1 MKLVMNMVR
10 RPFKKGEVIFD
21 ISEKSDD
28 LYLINTGMVQI
39 ESSEGMVLAT
49 LAKGEMAS
57 ILGERERTARAVA
70 LETAVIDVIDSKT
83 MRRRLGEADPV
94 LPALV
99 RNLTIRLADANEL
112 NERQWQMLKI
122 YNSLSPGDIR
132 LPRCVPVL
140 PSVCDRLHHGKELRD
155 LMDAVVVTHRD
166 AHTAIKPQ
174 RIKDIS

>member
-10 RPFKKGEVIFD
+10 KSFKKGDVIFD

-28 LYLINTGMVQI
+28 LYLINAGMVQI

-49 LAKGEMAS
+49 LAKGEMFGEMAS
-57 ILGERERTARAVA
+57 ILGERERTARTARAVA
-70 LETAVIDVIDSKT
+70 LKPAVIDVIDSKT
-83 MRRRLGEADPV
+83 MQRRLGEADPV
-94 LPALV
+94 LRALV

-132 LPRCVPVL
+132 QP
-140 PSVCDRLHHGKELRD
+140 
-155 LMDAVVVTHRD
+155 
-166 AHTAIKPQ
+166 
-174 RIKDIS
+174 

>member
-10 RPFKKGEVIFD
+10 KPFKKGEVIFD

-28 LYLINTGMVQI
+28 LYLINSGMVQI

-94 LPALV
+94 LRALV

-132 LPRCVPVL
+132 LP
-140 PSVCDRLHHGKELRD
+140 
-155 LMDAVVVTHRD
+155 
-166 AHTAIKPQ
+166 
-174 RIKDIS
+174 

>member
-1 MKLVMNMVR
+1 MA
-10 RPFKKGEVIFD
+10 
-21 ISEKSDD
+21 
-28 LYLINTGMVQI
+28 QI

-49 LAKGEMAS
+49 LAKGEMFGEMAS
-57 ILGERERTARAVA
+57 ILVERERTARAVA

-94 LPALV
+94 LRALV

-132 LPRCVPVL
+132 LP
-140 PSVCDRLHHGKELRD
+140 
-155 LMDAVVVTHRD
+155 
-166 AHTAIKPQ
+166 
-174 RIKDIS
+174 

>member
-10 RPFKKGEVIFD
+10 KSFKKGDVIFD

-28 LYLINTGMVQI
+28 LYLINAGMVQI

-49 LAKGEMAS
+49 LTKGEMLDEMAS
-57 ILGERERTARAVA
+57 ILEKRERTARAVA
-70 LETAVIDVIDSKT
+70 LKPAVIDVIDSKT
-83 MRRRLGEADPV
+83 MQRRLGEANPM
-94 LPALV
+94 LRALV

-132 LPRCVPVL
+132 QP
-140 PSVCDRLHHGKELRD
+140 
-155 LMDAVVVTHRD
+155 
-166 AHTAIKPQ
+166 
-174 RIKDIS
+174 